1 MKLAVSGKGGVG
13 KTFVA
18 ACIASALAKRG
29 FKVLA
34 IDADPS
40 PNLALMLGLGSDE
53 ASRLR
58 PLSEDGGLIERKTS
72 SGYPGV
78 YRLSFTVDDIV
89 EEYAVATPIGPRLIV
104 MGTVKSADGGCTCPA
119 NALLRALTHHLIVN
133 RGEAVVMD
141 MEAGVE
147 HLGRGTAKYVD
158 HMLIVTDPSHR
169 ALSTAARIYELA
181 RALKIPSIKAVGN
194 KVSGPEDCEAIASA
208 LGRAGLDVLALIPFD
223 KAVEDADKRGESP
236 LSLRPPPKAVE
247 VAESLVDRLLGGE
260 APQRIK

>member
-18 ACIASALAKRG
+18 ACVSSSLAKRG

-40 PNLALMLGLGSDE
+40 PNLALMLGLSADE

-58 PLSEDGGLIERKTS
+58 PLSEDRELIERKTS

-89 EEYAVATPIGPRLIV
+89 EEYAVPTPAGPSLIV
-104 MGTVKSADGGCTCPA
+104 MGSVRSADGGCTCPA

-158 HMLIVTDPSHR
+158 HMLIVTDPSRR
-169 ALSTAARIYELA
+169 ALSTAAHIYELA

-194 KVSGPEDCEAIASA
+194 KVGGPEDRDSIASA
-208 LGRAGLDVLALIPFD
+208 LGRVGLEVLAFIPFD
-223 KAVEDADKRGESP
+223 RAVEEADKRGVSP
-236 LSLRPPPKAVE
+236 LSLRPTPKAVE
-247 VAESLVDRLLGGE
+247 AAESLVDRLL
-260 APQRIK
+260 